1 MVVKTTYMLSFT
13 TPFPI
18 SEIQIL
24 SVTEAGISEY
34 LMNLNTN
41 SLGTTCTLM
50 SVAVFYY
57 IIRCKKTLI
66 RIGFVWSYMCSR
78 KHVYNHF
85 KWILFYFLKRRLLV
99 DVKVCY
105 IYSHKCNKFISS
117 TTRVC
122 VTRFQNI
129 RIIWNLIE
137 NVPM

>member
-24 SVTEAGISEY
+24 SVTEAGIY
-34 LMNLNTN
+34 QNIWWIWTQIP
-41 SLGTTCTLM
+41 
-50 SVAVFYY
+50 SVLHVHWCLY